1 MSIRIERLADN
12 VIESIHEEIKDMT
25 PSDIQDMDHE
35 RLIRELVQGQVPEYY
50 GELAEIVSEDLDL
63 GFESDTTTL
72 ANHSDVF
79 TFIQSRIFE
88 EIEQIV
94 MEKVSSWFDHS
105 EWRDGANYPD
115 DLYDD
120 AQVLASA
127 GWGTDEDYGSYND
140 NSMEY

>member
-12 VIESIHEEIKDMT
+12 VIESIQEEIKDMT

-94 MEKVSSWFDHS
+94 LSKIDGWFVS
-105 EWRDGANYPD
+105 EWDEPNYPNDGFD
-115 DLYDD
+115 DS
-120 AQVLASA
+120 QVLASA

>member
-12 VIESIHEEIKDMT
+12 VIESIQEEIKDMT

-79 TFIQSRIFE
+79 TFIQIT
-88 EIEQIV
+88 I
-94 MEKVSSWFDHS
+94 
-105 EWRDGANYPD
+105 
-115 DLYDD
+115 
-120 AQVLASA
+120 
-127 GWGTDEDYGSYND
+127 
-140 NSMEY
+140 

>member
-12 VIESIHEEIKDMT
+12 VIEGIQEEIKDMT

-35 RLIRELVQGQVPEYY
+35 RLIHELVQGQVPEYY

-94 MEKVSSWFDHS
+94 LSKVDGWFVS
-105 EWRDGANYPD
+105 EWDEPNYPNDGFD
-115 DLYDD
+115 DS
-120 AQVLASA
+120 QVLASA
-127 GWGTDEDYGSYND
+127 GWGTDEDYGSYSD
-140 NSMEY
+140 NSMEF

>member
-12 VIESIHEEIKDMT
+12 VIEGIQEEIKDMT

-35 RLIRELVQGQVPEYY
+35 RLIHELVQGQVPEYY

-94 MEKVSSWFDHS
+94 LSKVDGWVVS
-105 EWRDGANYPD
+105 EWDEPNYPNDGFD
-115 DLYDD
+115 DS
-120 AQVLASA
+120 QVLASA

>member
-1 MSIRIERLADN
+1 MENYMGFKIEQLAQIA
-12 VIESIHEEIKDMT
+12 VESIQDEIKDMT

-50 GELAEIVSEDLDL
+50 GDLAEIVSEDLDL

-79 TFIQSRIFE
+79 TFMQLRIFE

-94 MEKVSSWFDHS
+94 LSKIDGWFTS
-105 EWRDGANYPD
+105 EWDEPNYPNDGFD
-115 DLYDD
+115 DG
-120 AQVLASA
+120 QVLASA
-127 GWGTDEDYGSYND
+127 GWGTDEDYGSASD
-140 NSMEY
+140 ML

>member
-12 VIESIHEEIKDMT
+12 VIESIQEEIKDMT

-72 ANHSDVF
+72 ANHRDVF
-79 TFIQSRIFE
+79 TFIQSRILE

-94 MEKVSSWFDHS
+94 LSKIDGWFTS
-105 EWRDGANYPD
+105 EWDEPNYPNDGFD
-115 DLYDD
+115 DG
-120 AQVLASA
+120 QVLVSA

>member
-1 MSIRIERLADN
+1 MSIRIERLAEN
-12 VIESIHEEIKDMT
+12 VIEGIQEEIKDMT

-94 MEKVSSWFDHS
+94 LSKIDGWFTS
-105 EWRDGANYPD
+105 EWDEPNYPNDSFD
-115 DLYDD
+115 DG
-120 AQVLASA
+120 QVLASA
-127 GWGTDEDYGSYND
+127 GWGTDEDYGSASD
-140 NSMEY
+140 MI

>member
-12 VIESIHEEIKDMT
+12 VIESIQEEIKDMT

-94 MEKVSSWFDHS
+94 LDKVQGWFDPDWS
-105 EWRDGANYPD
+105 ELNYPD
-115 DLYDD
+115 DGYDD
-120 AQVLASA
+120 SQVLASA
-127 GWGTDEDYGSYND
+127 GWGTDEDYGSYGD
-140 NSMEY
+140 NSMEF

>member
-1 MSIRIERLADN
+1 MENYMGFKIEQLAQRA
-12 VIESIHEEIKDMT
+12 VESIQDEIKDMT

-50 GELAEIVSEDLDL
+50 GDLAEIVSEDLNL
-63 GFESDTTTL
+63 GFETDRTTL

-94 MEKVSSWFDHS
+94 LSKIDGWFTS
-105 EWRDGANYPD
+105 EWDEPNYPNDGFD
-115 DLYDD
+115 DG
-120 AQVLASA
+120 QVLASA
-127 GWGTDEDYGSYND
+127 GWGTDEDYGSASD
-140 NSMEY
+140 ML

>member
-1 MSIRIERLADN
+1 MSIRIERLAEN
-12 VIESIHEEIKDMT
+12 VIEGIQEEIKDMT

-94 MEKVSSWFDHS
+94 LSKIDGWFTS
-105 EWRDGANYPD
+105 EWDEPNYPNDSFD
-115 DLYDD
+115 DG
-120 AQVLASA
+120 QVLASA
-127 GWGTDEDYGSYND
+127 GWGTDEDYGYYGD
-140 NSMEY
+140 NSMEL

>member
-1 MSIRIERLADN
+1 MSIRIERLAEN
-12 VIESIHEEIKDMT
+12 VIEGIQEEIKDMT

-50 GELAEIVSEDLDL
+50 CELAEIVSEDLDL

-94 MEKVSSWFDHS
+94 LSKIDGWFTS
-105 EWRDGANYPD
+105 EWDEPNYPNDSFD
-115 DLYDD
+115 DG
-120 AQVLASA
+120 QVLASA
-127 GWGTDEDYGSYND
+127 GWGTDEDYGYYGD
-140 NSMEY
+140 NSMEL

>member
-1 MSIRIERLADN
+1 MGFKIEQLAQIA
-12 VIESIHEEIKDMT
+12 VESIQDEIKDMT

-50 GELAEIVSEDLDL
+50 GDLAEIVSEDLDL

-79 TFIQSRIFE
+79 TFMQLRIFE

-94 MEKVSSWFDHS
+94 LSKIDGWFTS
-105 EWRDGANYPD
+105 EWDEPNYPNDGFD
-115 DLYDD
+115 DG
-120 AQVLASA
+120 QVLASA
-127 GWGTDEDYGSYND
+127 GWGTDEDYGSASD
-140 NSMEY
+140 ML